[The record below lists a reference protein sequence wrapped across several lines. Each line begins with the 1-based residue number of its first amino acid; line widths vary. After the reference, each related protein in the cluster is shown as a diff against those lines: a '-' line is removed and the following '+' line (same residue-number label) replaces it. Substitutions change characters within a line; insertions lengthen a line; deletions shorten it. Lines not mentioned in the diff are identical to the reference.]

1 MMAFITLEDLVG
13 TVEIVVFPDAYAK
26 YSALLMEDAKIFVKG
41 RVALEEEKDGKILCE
56 QIASFEDAANLK
68 EGEKLFPDRF
78 GRGNRSGGFGNSSYN
93 NGYGRG
99 NGYASNGNGANG
111 YGPNGYGSNGNASNG
126 NASNGYGSN
135 TRNAGNAAPIKK
147 VPDGVWVQFA
157 NNEEYLANEAK
168 LFEVSADSDGSDDLI
183 VFLKDTKAFKV
194 LPPNRKV
201 SADAVLKAKLEEA
214 FGQGNVKY
222 VGKSIENG
230 GKMN

>member
-1 MMAFITLEDLVG
+1 MTKRIPKLSAPEEVHQKLKSELLTDFCEVYIPMA
-13 TVEIVVFPDAYAK
+13 PDVYTYGVPAGV
-26 YSALLMEDAKIFVKG
+26 S
-41 RVALEEEKDGKILCE
+41 LC
-56 QIASFEDAANLK
+56 
-68 EGEKLFPDRF
+68 
-78 GRGNRSGGFGNSSYN
+78 RGD
-93 NGYGRG
+93 
-99 NGYASNGNGANG
+99 
-111 YGPNGYGSNGNASNG
+111 
-126 NASNGYGSN
+126 
-135 TRNAGNAAPIKK
+135 
-147 VPDGVWVQFA
+147 VVWVQFA